1 MDDDDHS
8 MSDAAPVP
16 QPTWQWRP
24 PPNWPPAPPGWLPPP
39 GWMPPPNWPPPPAGW
54 SFWQA
59 DTADHWEW
67 PEPTGPVV
75 LPEGKLRSS
84 LVWETRFLMVAFLVP
99 TVTAAVVLFAK
110 HVSGVGTV
118 TRFPVIVA
126 NPVTN
131 LVLGILSY
139 GSVAAVVAPDRLE
152 DAALELAAAIASKS
166 PTIIRRAKESL
177 NGIDPVD
184 VKRSYRYEQGF
195 TYELHVRGVADEQRA
210 AFVEKRDA
218 DTSK

>member
-84 LVWETRFLMVAFLVP
+84 LVWETRFVMVAFLVP

-139 GSVAAVVAPDRLE
+139 GSVAAVVPLTLYLLSRTGQDRTWLGLGMPNFLL
-152 DAALELAAAIASKS
+152 DIWPGLGLAALSFVAEIPVALAIA
-166 PTIIRRAKESL
+166 
-177 NGIDPVD
+177 PV
-184 VKRSYRYEQGF
+184 
-195 TYELHVRGVADEQRA
+195 
-210 AFVEKRDA
+210 
-218 DTSK
+218 